1 MIGRERIHL
10 GVSDCSL
17 TPHPEGHWKARYIQA
32 DEPHCLGGRH
42 IVTTC
47 TAPQLQSLLPFLS
60 ETDLAPI
67 LSLRY
72 APVVQVSWGKR
83 ELSLPHFHAFGGLVP
98 SLEDKQLLGILNPSA
113 CFPDRAPKGG
123 TLLSIF
129 LGGMRSPELIDASD
143 EEIRQIVSDR
153 LRRLLG
159 IDCEPDLIRIFR
171 HRYAIPQYEAS
182 SEARLTQIS
191 TLETLHPGLHL
202 AGAIRDGIGMSD
214 RVRQATLLA
223 HELDGQLPTYDK

>member
-1 MIGRERIHL
+1 
-10 GVSDCSL
+10 
-17 TPHPEGHWKARYIQA
+17 
-32 DEPHCLGGRH
+32 
-42 IVTTC
+42 
-47 TAPQLQSLLPFLS
+47 
-60 ETDLAPI
+60 
-67 LSLRY
+67 
-72 APVVQVSWGKR
+72 
-83 ELSLPHFHAFGGLVP
+83 
-98 SLEDKQLLGILNPSA
+98 
-113 CFPDRAPKGG
+113 
-123 TLLSIF
+123 
-129 LGGMRSPELIDASD
+129 MRSPELIDASD

-191 TLETLHPGLHL
+191 TLETLYPGLHL

-223 HELDGQLPTYDK
+223 HELDGLLPTYDK